1 MEAEVGA
8 TGAEGEVGVTDS
20 VGGVLV
26 VMVLLAEDLA
36 VMVLAHR
43 AQVLADAAL
52 VRDSAGRM
60 DLRVEAFLVG
70 EIAVASVIGVSVGE
84 IAAFAIV
91 GFAISKETLSILV
104 FMALDIQ
111 IITNTATHT
120 HTTTDTRITTRTR
133 ITTISVDSAGGA
145 TDHLNPVK
153 IASVVGRNS
162 SIRARLVMLVS
173 RSSRDDKRTKNGNQL
188 WSHSMQLNQHIE
200 KMARPWSSTKMLNDG
215 CTGFFLND
223 MGPAALLA
231 VVFGVYG
238 RACDRLF
245 LDGRRC

>member
-1 MEAEVGA
+1 M
-8 TGAEGEVGVTDS
+8 GAEGEVVVMDS
-20 VGGVLV
+20 VGG
-26 VMVLLAEDLA
+26 LA

-60 DLRVEAFLVG
+60 DLRVEGFLVG

-111 IITNTATHT
+111 IITNTATHITTHT

-133 ITTISVDSAGGA
+133 ITTIGVDSAGGA
-145 TDHLNPVK
+145 TDHLNSVQ
-153 IASVVGRNS
+153 IASVVGEKLIDPSETRH
-162 SIRARLVMLVS
+162 VS
-173 RSSRDDKRTKNGNQL
+173 
-188 WSHSMQLNQHIE
+188 
-200 KMARPWSSTKMLNDG
+200 
-215 CTGFFLND
+215 
-223 MGPAALLA
+223 
-231 VVFGVYG
+231 
-238 RACDRLF
+238 
-245 LDGRRC
+245 

>member
-1 MEAEVGA
+1 MPAGPCIIKIEGRLFYEVILFCELHCGSRFVSGVSGVKSSA
-8 TGAEGEVGVTDS
+8 WRRRWRSRGRRRGVGVTDLAAP
-20 VGGVLV
+20 VLV
-26 VMVLLAEDLA
+26 VMVW
-36 VMVLAHR
+36 AHPG
-43 AQVLADAAL
+43 QVSAGAAL
-52 VRDSAGRM
+52 VRDSAGRV
-60 DLRVEAFLVG
+60 DLRVEVFLVG
-70 EIAVASVIGVSVGE
+70 QMAVASVIAVSVGE

-111 IITNTATHT
+111 IITNTATHITTHT

-173 RSSRDDKRTKNGNQL
+173 RSSRDDKSGVCFRLKP
-188 WSHSMQLNQHIE
+188 
-200 KMARPWSSTKMLNDG
+200 A
-215 CTGFFLND
+215 TGQ
-223 MGPAALLA
+223 
-231 VVFGVYG
+231 
-238 RACDRLF
+238 
-245 LDGRRC
+245 